1 MTQNQMKNIL
11 FLDANETLKDSIYYA
26 QKCGY
31 RIITC
36 DNISTHI
43 CHQLADV
50 SYNISTY
57 DIDSLKKIVEKE
69 HIDGVVYFASA
80 HGLYGASRLIE
91 IYNLPGIPFSTENL
105 FSNKK
110 NFREFLCD
118 NNFDCP
124 PFQTVSSVNEID
136 ISKITYPVIV
146 KPIDSSGG
154 NIGVT
159 KVSDKQSL
167 YEATQLALSS
177 SFSNIAL
184 IESFIDSDIQ
194 INGDC
199 LVCDGKL
206 ILTYLGKYIYKGKD
220 SILPYATIFSPELF
234 SDEIFNKIKVT
245 IQRLISLS
253 NIKSAVI
260 NIELRIGKDGNIYFI
275 EINPRHSG
283 NQIYRLMN
291 LAYNVDMS
299 EIAVKLA
306 LGENINIPSSLSP
319 KGNYAYAILYSSQ
332 KGLLKKL
339 EISPHLCKNKIHYN
353 QFVNKGD
360 LVKPFL
366 HLQDRLAL
374 THLSF
379 DTKKDME
386 NVIIH
391 LDKYY
396 KVILEQ

>member
-1 MTQNQMKNIL
+1 MKTLL
-11 FLDANETLKDSIYYA
+11 FLDANDTLKDSIFYA
-26 QKCGY
+26 KQCGY

-36 DNISTHI
+36 DNIPTHV

-50 SYNISTY
+50 SYDISTY

-69 HIDGVVYFASA
+69 GINGVVYFASA

-91 IYNLPGIPFSTENL
+91 MYNFPGIPFSVENL

-110 NFREFLCD
+110 KFREFLYN

-124 PFQTVSSVNEID
+124 SFQTVSSIEEVD
-136 ISKITYPVIV
+136 VSKITYPVIV

-154 NIGVT
+154 NIGIT
-159 KVSDKQSL
+159 KVLNGKDL
-167 YEATQLALSS
+167 YKAVQLALDS
-177 SFSNIAL
+177 SFSNVAL
-184 IESFIDSDIQ
+184 IESFIDSEVQ

-199 LVCDGKL
+199 LIYNGEL
-206 ILTYLGKYIYKGKD
+206 MLAYLGKYIYRRD
-220 SILPYATIFSPELF
+220 SILPYATIFSPTLF
-234 SDEIFNKIKVT
+234 PNGILADVKAA

-253 NIKSAVI
+253 HIKSAVI
-260 NIELRIGKDGNIYFI
+260 NVELRIGTDGKIYFI
-275 EINPRHSG
+275 EVNPRHSG

-291 LAYNVDMS
+291 IAYDVNMS

-306 LGENINIPSSLSP
+306 LGENINVSSSLQP

-332 KGLLKKL
+332 EGVLKDL
-339 EISPHLCKNKIHYN
+339 EISPSLLDSSI
-353 QFVNKGD
+353 QISRFVKRGSV
-360 LVKPFL
+360 VKSFL

-379 DTKKDME
+379 NTKERME
-386 NVIIH
+386 YVVAH
-391 LDKYY
+391 LDEYY
-396 KVILEQ
+396 KVVLE

>member
-1 MTQNQMKNIL
+1 MKTLL
-11 FLDANETLKDSIYYA
+11 FLDANDTLKDSIFYA
-26 QKCGY
+26 KQCGY

-36 DNISTHI
+36 DNIPTHV

-50 SYNISTY
+50 SYDISTY

-69 HIDGVVYFASA
+69 GINGVVYFASA

-91 IYNLPGIPFSTENL
+91 MYNFPGIPFSVENL

-110 NFREFLCD
+110 KFREFLYN

-124 PFQTVSSVNEID
+124 SFQTVSSIEVD
-136 ISKITYPVIV
+136 VSKITYPVIV

-154 NIGVT
+154 NIGIT
-159 KVSDKQSL
+159 KVLNGKDL
-167 YEATQLALSS
+167 YKAVQLALDS
-177 SFSNIAL
+177 SFSNVAL
-184 IESFIDSDIQ
+184 IESFIDSEVQ

-199 LVCDGKL
+199 LIYNGEL
-206 ILTYLGKYIYKGKD
+206 MLAYLGKYIYRRD
-220 SILPYATIFSPELF
+220 SILPYATIFSPTLF
-234 SDEIFNKIKVT
+234 PNGILADVKAA

-253 NIKSAVI
+253 HIKSAVI
-260 NIELRIGKDGNIYFI
+260 NVELRIGTDGKIYFI
-275 EINPRHSG
+275 EVNPRHSG

-291 LAYNVDMS
+291 IAYDVNMS

-306 LGENINIPSSLSP
+306 LGENINVSSSLQP

-332 KGLLKKL
+332 EGVLKDL
-339 EISPHLCKNKIHYN
+339 EISPSLLDSSI
-353 QFVNKGD
+353 QISRFVKRGSV
-360 LVKPFL
+360 VKSFL

-379 DTKKDME
+379 NTKERME
-386 NVIIH
+386 YVVAH
-391 LDKYY
+391 LDEYY
-396 KVILEQ
+396 KVVLE

>member
-1 MTQNQMKNIL
+1 MKTLL
-11 FLDANETLKDSIYYA
+11 FLDANDTLKDSIFYA
-26 QKCGY
+26 KQCGY

-36 DNISTHI
+36 DNIPTHV

-50 SYNISTY
+50 SYDISTY

-69 HIDGVVYFASA
+69 GINGVVYFASA

-91 IYNLPGIPFSTENL
+91 MYNFPGIPFSVENL

-110 NFREFLCD
+110 KFREFLYN

-124 PFQTVSSVNEID
+124 SFQTVSSIEEVD
-136 ISKITYPVIV
+136 VSKITYPVIV

-154 NIGVT
+154 NIGIT
-159 KVSDKQSL
+159 KVLNGKDL
-167 YEATQLALSS
+167 YKAVQLALDS
-177 SFSNIAL
+177 SFSNVAL
-184 IESFIDSDIQ
+184 IESFIDSEVQ

-199 LVCDGKL
+199 LIYNGEL
-206 ILTYLGKYIYKGKD
+206 MLAYLGKHIYRRD
-220 SILPYATIFSPELF
+220 SILPYATIFSPTLF
-234 SDEIFNKIKVT
+234 PNGILADVKAA

-253 NIKSAVI
+253 HIKSAVI
-260 NIELRIGKDGNIYFI
+260 NVELRIGTDGKIYFI
-275 EINPRHSG
+275 EVNPRHSG

-291 LAYNVDMS
+291 IAYDVNMS

-306 LGENINIPSSLSP
+306 LGENINVLSSLQP

-332 KGLLKKL
+332 EGVLKDL
-339 EISPHLCKNKIHYN
+339 EISPSLLDNSI
-353 QFVNKGD
+353 QISRFVKRGSV
-360 LVKPFL
+360 VKSFL

-379 DTKKDME
+379 NTKERME
-386 NVIIH
+386 YVVAH
-391 LDKYY
+391 LDEYY
-396 KVILEQ
+396 KVVLE

>member
-1 MTQNQMKNIL
+1 MKTLL
-11 FLDANETLKDSIYYA
+11 FLDANDTLKDSIFYA
-26 QKCGY
+26 KQCGY

-36 DNISTHI
+36 DNIPTHV

-50 SYNISTY
+50 SYDISTY

-69 HIDGVVYFASA
+69 GINGVVYFASA

-91 IYNLPGIPFSTENL
+91 MYNFPGIPFSVENL

-110 NFREFLCD
+110 KFREFLYN

-124 PFQTVSSVNEID
+124 SFQTVSSIEEVD
-136 ISKITYPVIV
+136 VSKITYPVIV

-154 NIGVT
+154 NIGIT
-159 KVSDKQSL
+159 KVLNGKDL
-167 YEATQLALSS
+167 YKAVQLALDS
-177 SFSNIAL
+177 SFSNVAL
-184 IESFIDSDIQ
+184 IESFIDSEVQ

-199 LVCDGKL
+199 LIYNGEL
-206 ILTYLGKYIYKGKD
+206 MLAYLGKYIYRRY
-220 SILPYATIFSPELF
+220 SILPYATIFSPTLF
-234 SDEIFNKIKVT
+234 PNGILADVKAA

-253 NIKSAVI
+253 HIKSAVI
-260 NIELRIGKDGNIYFI
+260 NVELRIGTDGKIYFI
-275 EINPRHSG
+275 EVNPRHSG

-291 LAYNVDMS
+291 IAYDVNMS

-306 LGENINIPSSLSP
+306 LGENINVSSSLQP

-332 KGLLKKL
+332 EGVLKDL
-339 EISPHLCKNKIHYN
+339 EISPSLLDSSI
-353 QFVNKGD
+353 QISRFVKRGSV
-360 LVKPFL
+360 VKSFL

-379 DTKKDME
+379 NTKERME
-386 NVIIH
+386 YVVAH
-391 LDKYY
+391 LDEYY
-396 KVILEQ
+396 KVVLE

>member
-1 MTQNQMKNIL
+1 MKTLL
-11 FLDANETLKDSIYYA
+11 FLDANDTLKDSIFYA
-26 QKCGY
+26 KQCGY

-36 DNISTHI
+36 DNIPTHV

-50 SYNISTY
+50 SYDISTY

-69 HIDGVVYFASA
+69 GINGVVYFASA

-91 IYNLPGIPFSTENL
+91 MYNFPGIPFSVENL

-110 NFREFLCD
+110 KFREFLYN

-124 PFQTVSSVNEID
+124 SFQTVSSIEEVD
-136 ISKITYPVIV
+136 VSKITYPVIV

-154 NIGVT
+154 NIGIT
-159 KVSDKQSL
+159 KVLNGIDL
-167 YEATQLALSS
+167 YKAVQLALDS
-177 SFSNIAL
+177 SFSNVAL
-184 IESFIDSDIQ
+184 IESFIDSEVQ

-199 LVCDGKL
+199 LIYNGEL
-206 ILTYLGKYIYKGKD
+206 MLAYLGKHIYRRD
-220 SILPYATIFSPELF
+220 SILPYATIFSPTLF
-234 SDEIFNKIKVT
+234 PNGILADVKAA

-253 NIKSAVI
+253 HIKSAVI
-260 NIELRIGKDGNIYFI
+260 NVELRIGTDGKIYFI
-275 EINPRHSG
+275 EVNPRHSG

-291 LAYNVDMS
+291 IAYDVNMS

-306 LGENINIPSSLSP
+306 LGENINVLSSLQP

-332 KGLLKKL
+332 EGVLKDL
-339 EISPHLCKNKIHYN
+339 EISPSLLDNSI
-353 QFVNKGD
+353 QISRFVKRGSV
-360 LVKPFL
+360 VKSFL

-379 DTKKDME
+379 NTKERME
-386 NVIIH
+386 YVVAH
-391 LDKYY
+391 LDEYY
-396 KVILEQ
+396 KVVLE

>member
-1 MTQNQMKNIL
+1 MKTLL
-11 FLDANETLKDSIYYA
+11 FLDANDTLKDSIFYA
-26 QKCGY
+26 KQCGY

-36 DNISTHI
+36 DNIPTHV

-50 SYNISTY
+50 SYDISTY

-69 HIDGVVYFASA
+69 GINGVVYFASA

-91 IYNLPGIPFSTENL
+91 MYNFPGIPFSVENL

-110 NFREFLCD
+110 KFREFLYN

-124 PFQTVSSVNEID
+124 SFQTVSSIEEVD
-136 ISKITYPVIV
+136 VSKITYPVIV

-154 NIGVT
+154 NIGIT
-159 KVSDKQSL
+159 KVLNGKDL
-167 YEATQLALSS
+167 YKAVQLALDS
-177 SFSNIAL
+177 SFSNVAL
-184 IESFIDSDIQ
+184 IESFIDSEVQ

-199 LVCDGKL
+199 LIYNGEL
-206 ILTYLGKYIYKGKD
+206 MLAYLGKHIYRRD
-220 SILPYATIFSPELF
+220 SILPYATIFSPTLF
-234 SDEIFNKIKVT
+234 PNGILADVKAA

-253 NIKSAVI
+253 HIKSAVI
-260 NIELRIGKDGNIYFI
+260 NVELRIGTDGKIYFI
-275 EINPRHSG
+275 EVNPRHSG

-291 LAYNVDMS
+291 IAYDVNMS

-306 LGENINIPSSLSP
+306 LGENINVSSSLQP

-332 KGLLKKL
+332 EGVLKDL
-339 EISPHLCKNKIHYN
+339 EISPSLLDNSI
-353 QFVNKGD
+353 QISRFVKRGSV
-360 LVKPFL
+360 VKSFL

-379 DTKKDME
+379 NTKERME
-386 NVIIH
+386 YVVAH
-391 LDKYY
+391 LDEYY
-396 KVILEQ
+396 KVVLE

>member
-1 MTQNQMKNIL
+1 MKTLL
-11 FLDANETLKDSIYYA
+11 FLDANDTLKDSIFYA
-26 QKCGY
+26 KQCGY

-36 DNISTHI
+36 DNIPTHV

-50 SYNISTY
+50 SYDISTY

-69 HIDGVVYFASA
+69 GINGVVYFASA

-91 IYNLPGIPFSTENL
+91 MYNLPGIPFSVENL

-110 NFREFLCD
+110 KFREFLYN

-124 PFQTVSSVNEID
+124 SFQTVSSIEEVD
-136 ISKITYPVIV
+136 VSKITYPIIV

-154 NIGVT
+154 NIGIT
-159 KVSDKQSL
+159 KVLNGKDLCK
-167 YEATQLALSS
+167 AVQLALDS
-177 SFSNIAL
+177 SFSNVAL
-184 IESFIDSDIQ
+184 IESFIDSEVQ

-199 LVCDGKL
+199 LIYNGEL
-206 ILTYLGKYIYKGKD
+206 MLAYLGKHIYRRD
-220 SILPYATIFSPELF
+220 SILPYAAIFSPTLF
-234 SDEIFNKIKVT
+234 PNGILADVKAA

-253 NIKSAVI
+253 HIKSAVI
-260 NIELRIGKDGNIYFI
+260 NVELRIGTDGKIYFI
-275 EINPRHSG
+275 EVNPRHSG

-291 LAYNVDMS
+291 IAYNVNMS

-306 LGENINIPSSLSP
+306 LGENINVSSSLQP

-332 KGLLKKL
+332 EGVLKDL
-339 EISPHLCKNKIHYN
+339 EISPSLLDNSI
-353 QFVNKGD
+353 QISRFVKRGSV
-360 LVKPFL
+360 VKSFL

-379 DTKKDME
+379 DTKERME
-386 NVIIH
+386 YVVAH
-391 LDKYY
+391 LDEYY
-396 KVILEQ
+396 KVVLE